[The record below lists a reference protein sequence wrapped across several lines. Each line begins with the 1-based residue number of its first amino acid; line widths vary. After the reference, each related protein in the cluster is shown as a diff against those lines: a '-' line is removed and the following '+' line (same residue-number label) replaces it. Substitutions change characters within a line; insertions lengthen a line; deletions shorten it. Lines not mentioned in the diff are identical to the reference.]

1 MQWKEQSAM
10 EDADDKIPKNHLS
23 VESVRMMAESVGI
36 SGLNEEIVHLLNA
49 DIEFR
54 VKEVVQDAKK
64 FCTHAKRRKMMP
76 SDVDC
81 ALRVKNIEPLY
92 GFDCAEYVPFSHTS
106 GGGKELFYQ
115 EEQELD
121 LVELISAP
129 LPRVSVEPTL
139 RTHWLAVNGIQPA
152 IPYNPIPVSLDNQQ
166 KESLCE
172 EPSYSKSDDKS
183 KSEESIQEWP
193 KLNKAQMTH
202 SLSLEQQLYYKEM
215 TEACIGGSD
224 AKRQEALVNLSTD
237 TSLYQLLPYFSKF
250 IAEGIKVN
258 ISQRKLNML
267 KFLMKMAKALADN
280 TSIYLSKCLPELVPA
295 IMSCL
300 LGKQLC
306 MRPEAEDHW
315 SVRDFAAKIIAIFCK
330 KFSDPSNSLQTRV
343 IRIYSKALLDTT
355 RGLSV
360 HYGAVM
366 GLVELG
372 QDAVTSV
379 VIPKLKWESQL
390 IKLMQKND
398 ASNML
403 EQLAANRL
411 QTLLQKHCPRSL
423 MQIRKPTDTLEQYQN
438 DYGHLG
444 AALFNQVRQ
453 ARLQAQQQS
462 QLRTLATTTAITK
475 SIATK
480 PPPLPLV
487 TGSTSV
493 VGKPTTPVLKS
504 PVTPQHSP
512 YIPKLR
518 TTAAATTLA
527 SPTEGAS
534 SGVAGETKVVKTQ
547 KGSTI
552 TLRIQQTSPK

>member
-1 MQWKEQSAM
+1 M
-10 EDADDKIPKNHLS
+10 EEIDDSISKNHLS
-23 VESVRMMAESVGI
+23 VESIRMMAESVGI

-49 DIEFR
+49 DMEFR
-54 VKEVVQDAKK
+54 LKEIVQDAVK
-64 FCTHAKRRKMMP
+64 FTTHAKRRKMIP
-76 SDVDC
+76 SDIDC

-92 GFDCAEYVPFSHTS
+92 GFDCTEYVPFKHTS
-106 GGGKELFYQ
+106 GGGKELFFQ

-121 LVELISAP
+121 LAEIISAP

-139 RTHWLAVNGIQPA
+139 RAHWLAVNGVQPA
-152 IPYNPIPVSLDNQQ
+152 TPYNPTPISLEEQQ
-166 KESLCE
+166 KESLHHQL
-172 EPSYSKSDDKS
+172 SYGNLDDGFKGDGS
-183 KSEESIQEWP
+183 SQDWP
-193 KLNKAQMTH
+193 KLKQVQVTH

-224 AKRQEALVNLSTD
+224 TKRQEALVNLSTD
-237 TSLYQLLPYFSKF
+237 TGLYQLLPYFSNF

-280 TSIYLSKCLPELVPA
+280 SNIYLEKCLHELVPA
-295 IMSCL
+295 ILSCL

-315 SVRDFAAKIIAIFCK
+315 SVRDFAAKIVAIFCK
-330 KFSDPSNSLQTRV
+330 KFSNPSNSLQTRV

-355 RGLSV
+355 KGLSI
-360 HYGAVM
+360 HYGSVM

-390 IKLMQKND
+390 IKLVQKND
-398 ASNML
+398 TNNML
-403 EQLAANRL
+403 EQLAASRL

-423 MQIRKPTDTLEQYQN
+423 MLTRKPTDTIEQYQN

-444 AALFNQVRQ
+444 AVLFNQVKQ
-453 ARLQAQQQS
+453 ARLQAQQQQS
-462 QLRTLATTTAITK
+462 QIRTLAATATVAK
-475 SIATK
+475 SVTAK
-480 PPPLPLV
+480 PPPLQGVASTMLVSSKPL
-487 TGSTSV
+487 T
-493 VGKPTTPVLKS
+493 PTLKS
-504 PVTPQHSP
+504 PATPLHSP
-512 YIPKLR
+512 FIPKG
-518 TTAAATTLA
+518 TTTISALS
-527 SPTEGAS
+527 SPTEISTTS
-534 SGVAGETKVVKTQ
+534 SGETKVVKTQ

>member
-1 MQWKEQSAM
+1 M
-10 EDADDKIPKNHLS
+10 EESDETISKNHLS

-36 SGLNEEIVHLLNA
+36 SGLNEEIVHLVNA
-49 DIEFR
+49 DMEFR
-54 VKEVVQDAKK
+54 LKEIVQDAIK
-64 FCTHAKRRKMMP
+64 FTTHAKRRKMIP
-76 SDVDC
+76 SDIDS
-81 ALRVKNIEPLY
+81 ALRAKNIEPLY
-92 GFDCAEYVPFSHTS
+92 GFDCTEYVPFKHTS

-121 LVELISAP
+121 LAELISAP
-129 LPRVSVEPTL
+129 LPRVSIEPTL
-139 RTHWLAVNGIQPA
+139 RAHWLAVNGVQPT
-152 IPYNPIPVSLDNQQ
+152 IPYNPTPISLDEQQ
-166 KESLCE
+166 KESLHHE
-172 EPSYSKSDDKS
+172 LTYGKLDDGGKGDGAS
-183 KSEESIQEWP
+183 QDWSRLKQV
-193 KLNKAQMTH
+193 QVTH

-224 AKRQEALVNLSTD
+224 TKRQEALVNLSTD
-237 TSLYQLLPYFSKF
+237 TGLYQLLPYFSNF

-280 TSIYLSKCLPELVPA
+280 SNIYLEKCLHELVPA
-295 IMSCL
+295 ILSCL

-315 SVRDFAAKIIAIFCK
+315 SVRDFAAKIVAIFCK
-330 KFSDPSNSLQTRV
+330 KFSNPSNSLQTRV

-355 RGLSV
+355 KGLSV

-390 IKLMQKND
+390 IKLVQKND
-398 ASNML
+398 ANNML

-423 MQIRKPTDTLEQYQN
+423 MLIRKPTDTVEQYQN

-453 ARLQAQQQS
+453 ARLQAQQQQS
-462 QLRTLATTTAITK
+462 QIRTLAATATVAK
-475 SIATK
+475 SVTAK
-480 PPPLPLV
+480 PPPLQSI
-487 TGSTSV
+487 TSTTSV
-493 VGKPTTPVLKS
+493 GIKPLTPTLKS
-504 PVTPQHSP
+504 PATPLHLP
-512 YIPKLR
+512 FIPKG
-518 TTAAATTLA
+518 TTTISALT
-527 SPTEGAS
+527 SPTESITAGT
-534 SGVAGETKVVKTQ
+534 GETKVVKTQ

>member
-1 MQWKEQSAM
+1 M
-10 EDADDKIPKNHLS
+10 EESDDSISKNHLS
-23 VESVRMMAESVGI
+23 VESIRMMAESVGI

-49 DIEFR
+49 DMEFR
-54 VKEVVQDAKK
+54 LKEIVQDAVK
-64 FCTHAKRRKMMP
+64 FTTHAKRRKMIP
-76 SDVDC
+76 SDIDC

-92 GFDCAEYVPFSHTS
+92 GFDCTEYVPFKHTS
-106 GGGKELFYQ
+106 GGGKELFFQ

-121 LVELISAP
+121 LAEIISAP

-139 RTHWLAVNGIQPA
+139 RAHWLAVNGVQPA
-152 IPYNPIPVSLDNQQ
+152 TPYNPTPISLEEQQ
-166 KESLCE
+166 KESLHHQL
-172 EPSYSKSDDKS
+172 SYGNLDDGFKGDGS
-183 KSEESIQEWP
+183 SQDWP
-193 KLNKAQMTH
+193 KLKQVQVTH

-224 AKRQEALVNLSTD
+224 TKRQEALVNLSTD
-237 TSLYQLLPYFSKF
+237 TGLYQLLPYFSNF

-280 TSIYLSKCLPELVPA
+280 SNIYLEKCLHELVPA
-295 IMSCL
+295 ILSCL

-315 SVRDFAAKIIAIFCK
+315 SVRDFAAKIVAIFCK
-330 KFSDPSNSLQTRV
+330 KFSNPSNSLQTRV

-355 RGLSV
+355 KGLSI

-390 IKLMQKND
+390 IKLVQKND
-398 ASNML
+398 TNNML
-403 EQLAANRL
+403 EQLAASRL

-423 MQIRKPTDTLEQYQN
+423 MLTRKPTDTIEQYQN

-444 AALFNQVRQ
+444 AVLFNQVKQ
-453 ARLQAQQQS
+453 ARLQAQQQQS
-462 QLRTLATTTAITK
+462 QIRTLAATATVAK
-475 SIATK
+475 SVTAK
-480 PPPLPLV
+480 PPPLQGVASTMLVSSKPL
-487 TGSTSV
+487 T
-493 VGKPTTPVLKS
+493 PTLKS
-504 PVTPQHSP
+504 PATPLHSP
-512 YIPKLR
+512 FIPKG
-518 TTAAATTLA
+518 TTTISALS
-527 SPTEGAS
+527 SPTEISTTS
-534 SGVAGETKVVKTQ
+534 SGETKVVKTQ

>member
-1 MQWKEQSAM
+1 M
-10 EDADDKIPKNHLS
+10 EESDETIPKNHLS

-49 DIEFR
+49 DMEFR
-54 VKEVVQDAKK
+54 LKEVVQDAIK
-64 FCTHAKRRKMMP
+64 FTTHAKRRKMIP
-76 SDVDC
+76 SDIDC
-81 ALRVKNIEPLY
+81 ALRAKNIEPLY
-92 GFDCAEYVPFSHTS
+92 GFDCTEYVPFKHTS
-106 GGGKELFYQ
+106 GGGKELFFQ

-121 LVELISAP
+121 LAELISAP
-129 LPRVSVEPTL
+129 LPRVSIEPTL
-139 RTHWLAVNGIQPA
+139 RAHWLAVNGVQPA
-152 IPYNPIPVSLDNQQ
+152 IPYNPTPISLDEQQ
-166 KESLCE
+166 KESLHHE
-172 EPSYSKSDDKS
+172 LSYGKLDDGIKGDGAS
-183 KSEESIQEWP
+183 QDWP
-193 KLNKAQMTH
+193 RLKRVQVTH

-224 AKRQEALVNLSTD
+224 TKRQEALVNLSTD
-237 TSLYQLLPYFSKF
+237 TGLYQLLPYFSNF

-267 KFLMKMAKALADN
+267 KFLMKMAKSLADN
-280 TSIYLSKCLPELVPA
+280 SNIYLEKCLHELVPA
-295 IMSCL
+295 ILSCL

-315 SVRDFAAKIIAIFCK
+315 SVRDFAAKIVAIFCK
-330 KFSDPSNSLQTRV
+330 KFSNPSNSLQTRV
-343 IRIYSKALLDTT
+343 IRIFSKALLDTT
-355 RGLSV
+355 KGLSV

-390 IKLMQKND
+390 IKLVQKND

-423 MQIRKPTDTLEQYQN
+423 MLIRKPTDTVEQYQN

-444 AALFNQVRQ
+444 PALFNQVRQ
-453 ARLQAQQQS
+453 TRLQAQQQQS
-462 QLRTLATTTAITK
+462 QIRTLAATATVAK
-475 SIATK
+475 SVTAK
-480 PPPLPLV
+480 PPPLQSI
-487 TGSTSV
+487 TSTTSV
-493 VGKPTTPVLKS
+493 GTKPLTPTLKS
-504 PVTPQHSP
+504 PATPLHSP
-512 YIPKLR
+512 FIPKG
-518 TTAAATTLA
+518 TTTISALT
-527 SPTEGAS
+527 SPTESIAAGS
-534 SGVAGETKVVKTQ
+534 GETKVVKTQ

>member
-1 MQWKEQSAM
+1 M
-10 EDADDKIPKNHLS
+10 EESDETIPKNHLS

-49 DIEFR
+49 DMEFR
-54 VKEVVQDAKK
+54 LKEVVQDAIK
-64 FCTHAKRRKMMP
+64 FTTHAKRRKMIP
-76 SDVDC
+76 SDIDC
-81 ALRVKNIEPLY
+81 ALRAKNIEPLY
-92 GFDCAEYVPFSHTS
+92 GFDCTEYVPFKHTS
-106 GGGKELFYQ
+106 GGGKELFFQ

-121 LVELISAP
+121 LAELISAP

-139 RTHWLAVNGIQPA
+139 RAHWLAVNGVQPA
-152 IPYNPIPVSLDNQQ
+152 IPYNPTPVSLDEQQ
-166 KESLCE
+166 KESLHHE
-172 EPSYSKSDDKS
+172 LSYGKLDDGIKGDGAS
-183 KSEESIQEWP
+183 QDWP
-193 KLNKAQMTH
+193 RLKHVQVTH

-224 AKRQEALVNLSTD
+224 TKRQEALVNLSTD
-237 TSLYQLLPYFSKF
+237 TGLYQLLPYFSNF

-267 KFLMKMAKALADN
+267 KFLMKMAKSLADN
-280 TSIYLSKCLPELVPA
+280 SNIYLEKCLHELVPA
-295 IMSCL
+295 ILSCL

-315 SVRDFAAKIIAIFCK
+315 SVRDFAAKIVAIFCK
-330 KFSDPSNSLQTRV
+330 KFSNPSNSLQTRV
-343 IRIYSKALLDTT
+343 IRIFSKALLDTT
-355 RGLSV
+355 KGLSV

-390 IKLMQKND
+390 IKLVQKND

-423 MQIRKPTDTLEQYQN
+423 MLIRKPTDTVEQYQN

-444 AALFNQVRQ
+444 PALFNQVRQ
-453 ARLQAQQQS
+453 TRLQAQQQQS
-462 QLRTLATTTAITK
+462 QIRTLAATATVAK
-475 SIATK
+475 SVTAK
-480 PPPLPLV
+480 PPPLQSI
-487 TGSTSV
+487 TSTTSV
-493 VGKPTTPVLKS
+493 GTKPLTPTLKS
-504 PVTPQHSP
+504 PATPLHSP
-512 YIPKLR
+512 FIPKG
-518 TTAAATTLA
+518 TTTISALT
-527 SPTEGAS
+527 SPTESIAAGS
-534 SGVAGETKVVKTQ
+534 GETKVVKTQ

>member
-1 MQWKEQSAM
+1 M
-10 EDADDKIPKNHLS
+10 EDNDEKISRNHLS

-49 DIEFR
+49 DMEFR
-54 VKEVVQDAKK
+54 LKEVVQDAIK
-64 FCTHAKRRKMMP
+64 FTRCAKRRKMLP
-76 SDVDC
+76 SDVDS
-81 ALRVKNIEPLY
+81 ALRSKNIEPLY
-92 GFDCAEYVPFSHTS
+92 GFDCAEYVPFKHTS
-106 GGGKELFYQ
+106 GGGKELFFQ

-121 LVELISAP
+121 LAELISAP

-139 RTHWLAVNGIQPA
+139 RAHWLAVNGVQPT
-152 IPYNPIPVSLDNQQ
+152 IPYNPTPTSLDKQQ
-166 KESLCE
+166 KESLYHE
-172 EPSYSKSDDKS
+172 LNLDDGFKGEGHS
-183 KSEESIQEWP
+183 HDLPRLKQV
-193 KLNKAQMTH
+193 QVTH

-224 AKRQEALVNLSTD
+224 TKRQEALVNLSTD
-237 TSLYQLLPYFSKF
+237 TGLYQLLPYFSNF

-280 TSIYLSKCLPELVPA
+280 SNIYLEKCLHELVPS
-295 IMSCL
+295 ILSCL

-315 SVRDFAAKIIAIFCK
+315 SVRDFAAKIVAIFCK
-330 KFSDPSNSLQTRV
+330 KFSNPSNNLQTRV

-355 RGLSV
+355 KGLSV

-379 VIPKLKWESQL
+379 VIPKLKWEAQL
-390 IKLMQKND
+390 IKLVQKND
-398 ASNML
+398 TNNML

-423 MQIRKPTDTLEQYQN
+423 MLIRKPTDTVEQYQN

-444 AALFNQVRQ
+444 QALFNQVRQ
-453 ARLQAQQQS
+453 ARLQVQQS
-462 QLRTLATTTAITK
+462 QIRTLTATTTVTK
-475 SIATK
+475 PATTK
-480 PPPLPLV
+480 PPPLQSISS
-487 TGSTSV
+487 TTSV
-493 VGKPTTPVLKS
+493 SAKPLTPTLKS
-504 PVTPQHSP
+504 PATPLHSP
-512 YIPKLR
+512 FIPKG
-518 TTAAATTLA
+518 ATMLSSLT
-527 SPTEGAS
+527 SPTE
-534 SGVAGETKVVKTQ
+534 SGITSIGETKVVKTQ

>member
-1 MQWKEQSAM
+1 M
-10 EDADDKIPKNHLS
+10 EESDEIISKNHLS

-36 SGLNEEIVHLLNA
+36 SGLNEEIVHLVNA
-49 DIEFR
+49 DMEFR
-54 VKEVVQDAKK
+54 LKEIVQDAIK
-64 FCTHAKRRKMMP
+64 FTTHAKRRKMIP
-76 SDVDC
+76 SDIDC
-81 ALRVKNIEPLY
+81 ALRAKNIEPLY
-92 GFDCAEYVPFSHTS
+92 GFDCTEYVPFKHTS

-121 LVELISAP
+121 LAELISAP
-129 LPRVSVEPTL
+129 LPRVSIEPTL
-139 RTHWLAVNGIQPA
+139 RAHWLAVNGVQPT
-152 IPYNPIPVSLDNQQ
+152 IPYNPTPISLDEQQ
-166 KESLCE
+166 KESLHHE
-172 EPSYSKSDDKS
+172 LTYGKLDDGGKGDGAS
-183 KSEESIQEWP
+183 QDWP
-193 KLNKAQMTH
+193 RLKQVQVTH

-224 AKRQEALVNLSTD
+224 TKRQEALVNLSTD
-237 TSLYQLLPYFSKF
+237 TGLYQLLPYFSNF

-280 TSIYLSKCLPELVPA
+280 SNIYLEKCLHELVPA
-295 IMSCL
+295 ILSCL

-315 SVRDFAAKIIAIFCK
+315 SVRDFAAKIVAIFCK
-330 KFSDPSNSLQTRV
+330 KFSNPSNSLQTRV

-355 RGLSV
+355 KGLSV

-390 IKLMQKND
+390 IKLVQKND
-398 ASNML
+398 ANNML

-423 MQIRKPTDTLEQYQN
+423 MLIRKPTDTVEQYQN

-453 ARLQAQQQS
+453 ARLQAQQQQS
-462 QLRTLATTTAITK
+462 QIRTLAATATVAK
-475 SIATK
+475 SVTAK
-480 PPPLPLV
+480 PPPLQSI
-487 TGSTSV
+487 TSTTSV
-493 VGKPTTPVLKS
+493 GIKPLTPTLKS
-504 PVTPQHSP
+504 PATPLHSP
-512 YIPKLR
+512 FIPKG
-518 TTAAATTLA
+518 TTTISALT
-527 SPTEGAS
+527 SPTESITAGT
-534 SGVAGETKVVKTQ
+534 GETKVVKTQ

>member
-1 MQWKEQSAM
+1 M
-10 EDADDKIPKNHLS
+10 EDNDDKISRNHLS
-23 VESVRMMAESVGI
+23 VESVRMMAESVGV

-49 DIEFR
+49 DMEFR
-54 VKEVVQDAKK
+54 LKEIVQDAIK
-64 FCTHAKRRKMMP
+64 FTRRAKRRKMIP

-81 ALRVKNIEPLY
+81 ALRAKNIEPLY
-92 GFDCAEYVPFSHTS
+92 GFDCAEYVPFKHTS
-106 GGGKELFYQ
+106 GGGKELFFQ

-121 LVELISAP
+121 LAEVISAP

-139 RTHWLAVNGIQPA
+139 RAHWLAVNGVQPT
-152 IPYNPIPVSLDNQQ
+152 IPYNPTPTSLDKQQ
-166 KESLCE
+166 KESLYHE
-172 EPSYSKSDDKS
+172 LNLDDGFKGEGPSHDLPRLK
-183 KSEESIQEWP
+183 QV
-193 KLNKAQMTH
+193 QVTH

-224 AKRQEALVNLSTD
+224 TKRQEALVNLSTD
-237 TSLYQLLPYFSKF
+237 TGLYQLLPYFSNF

-280 TSIYLSKCLPELVPA
+280 SNIYLEKCLHELVPS
-295 IMSCL
+295 ILSCL

-315 SVRDFAAKIIAIFCK
+315 SVRDFAAKIVAIFCK
-330 KFSDPSNSLQTRV
+330 KFSNPSNNLQTRV

-355 RGLSV
+355 KGLSV

-379 VIPKLKWESQL
+379 VIPKLKWEAQL
-390 IKLMQKND
+390 IKLVQKND
-398 ASNML
+398 TSNML
-403 EQLAANRL
+403 EQLAASRL

-423 MQIRKPTDTLEQYQN
+423 MLIRKPTDTVEQYQN

-444 AALFNQVRQ
+444 QALFNQVRQ
-453 ARLQAQQQS
+453 ARLQVQQS
-462 QLRTLATTTAITK
+462 QIRTLTATTTVTK
-475 SIATK
+475 PATTK
-480 PPPLPLV
+480 PPPLQSISS
-487 TGSTSV
+487 TTSV
-493 VGKPTTPVLKS
+493 SAKPLTPTLKS
-504 PVTPQHSP
+504 PATPLHSP
-512 YIPKLR
+512 FIPKG
-518 TTAAATTLA
+518 TTTISTLT
-527 SPTEGAS
+527 SPTE
-534 SGVAGETKVVKTQ
+534 SGVTSIGETKVVKTQ

>member
-1 MQWKEQSAM
+1 M
-10 EDADDKIPKNHLS
+10 EESDEKIPRNHLS

-49 DIEFR
+49 DMEFR
-54 VKEVVQDAKK
+54 VKEVIQDAMK
-64 FCTHAKRRKMMP
+64 FTRHAKRRKMIP
-76 SDVDC
+76 SDIDC
-81 ALRVKNIEPLY
+81 ALRAKNIEPLY
-92 GFDCAEYVPFSHTS
+92 GFDCTEYVPFKHTS
-106 GGGKELFYQ
+106 GGGKELFFQ

-121 LVELISAP
+121 LAELVSAP

-139 RTHWLAVNGIQPA
+139 RAHWLAVNGVQPA
-152 IPYNPIPVSLDNQQ
+152 IPYNPTPTSLDEQQ
-166 KESLCE
+166 KESLHHE
-172 EPSYSKSDDKS
+172 GKSDDLFKGDTAS
-183 KSEESIQEWP
+183 QDWP
-193 KLNKAQMTH
+193 RLKQVQVTH

-224 AKRQEALVNLSTD
+224 TKRQEALVNLSTD
-237 TSLYQLLPYFSKF
+237 TGLYQLLPYFSNF
-250 IAEGIKVN
+250 IAEGIRVN

-280 TSIYLSKCLPELVPA
+280 SNVYLEKCLHELVPA
-295 IMSCL
+295 ILSCL

-315 SVRDFAAKIIAIFCK
+315 SVRDFAAKIVAIFCK
-330 KFSDPSNSLQTRV
+330 KFSNPSNSLQTRV

-355 RGLSV
+355 KGLSV

-390 IKLMQKND
+390 IKLVQKND
-398 ASNML
+398 TNNML

-423 MQIRKPTDTLEQYQN
+423 MLTRKTTDTVEQYQN

-444 AALFNQVRQ
+444 PALFNQVRQ
-453 ARLQAQQQS
+453 ARLQAQQQ
-462 QLRTLATTTAITK
+462 QTQIRTLAATATVAK
-475 SIATK
+475 SITAK
-480 PPPLPLV
+480 PPPLQSL
-487 TGSTSV
+487 TS
-493 VGKPTTPVLKS
+493 TTPVGAKPLTPTLKS
-504 PVTPQHSP
+504 PATPLHSP
-512 YIPKLR
+512 FIPKG
-518 TTAAATTLA
+518 TTTISTLS
-527 SPTEGAS
+527 SPTEGGTVGS
-534 SGVAGETKVVKTQ
+534 GETKVVKTQ

>member
-1 MQWKEQSAM
+1 M
-10 EDADDKIPKNHLS
+10 EESDETIPKNHLS

-49 DIEFR
+49 DMEFR
-54 VKEVVQDAKK
+54 LKEVVQDAIK
-64 FCTHAKRRKMMP
+64 FTTHAKRRKMIP
-76 SDVDC
+76 SDIDC
-81 ALRVKNIEPLY
+81 ALRAKNIEPLY
-92 GFDCAEYVPFSHTS
+92 GFDCTEYVPFKHTS
-106 GGGKELFYQ
+106 GGGKELFFQ

-121 LVELISAP
+121 LAELISAP

-139 RTHWLAVNGIQPA
+139 RAHWLAVNGVQPA
-152 IPYNPIPVSLDNQQ
+152 IPYNPTPISLDEQQ
-166 KESLCE
+166 KESLHHE
-172 EPSYSKSDDKS
+172 LSYGKLDDGIKGDGAS
-183 KSEESIQEWP
+183 QDWP
-193 KLNKAQMTH
+193 RLKHVQVTH

-224 AKRQEALVNLSTD
+224 TKRQEALVNLSTD
-237 TSLYQLLPYFSKF
+237 TGLYQLLPYFSNF

-267 KFLMKMAKALADN
+267 KFLMKMAKSLADN
-280 TSIYLSKCLPELVPA
+280 SNIYLEKCLHELVPA
-295 IMSCL
+295 ILSCL

-315 SVRDFAAKIIAIFCK
+315 SVRDFAAKIVAIFCK
-330 KFSDPSNSLQTRV
+330 KFSNPSNSLQTRV
-343 IRIYSKALLDTT
+343 IRIFSKALLDTT
-355 RGLSV
+355 KGLSV

-390 IKLMQKND
+390 IKLVQKND

-423 MQIRKPTDTLEQYQN
+423 MLIRKPTDTVEQYQN

-444 AALFNQVRQ
+444 PALFNQVRQ
-453 ARLQAQQQS
+453 TRLQAQQQQS
-462 QLRTLATTTAITK
+462 QIRTLAATATVAK
-475 SIATK
+475 SVTAK
-480 PPPLPLV
+480 PPPLQSI
-487 TGSTSV
+487 TSTTSV
-493 VGKPTTPVLKS
+493 GAKPLTPTLKS
-504 PVTPQHSP
+504 PATPLHSP
-512 YIPKLR
+512 FIPKG
-518 TTAAATTLA
+518 TTTISALT
-527 SPTEGAS
+527 SPTESIAAGS
-534 SGVAGETKVVKTQ
+534 GETKVVKTQ

>member
-1 MQWKEQSAM
+1 M
-10 EDADDKIPKNHLS
+10 EESDETIPKNHLS

-49 DIEFR
+49 DMEFR
-54 VKEVVQDAKK
+54 LKEVVQDAIK
-64 FCTHAKRRKMMP
+64 FTTHAKRRKMIP
-76 SDVDC
+76 SDIDC
-81 ALRVKNIEPLY
+81 ALRAKNIEPLY
-92 GFDCAEYVPFSHTS
+92 GFDCTEYVPFKHTS
-106 GGGKELFYQ
+106 GGGKELFFQ

-121 LVELISAP
+121 LAELISAP

-139 RTHWLAVNGIQPA
+139 RAHWIAVNGVQPA
-152 IPYNPIPVSLDNQQ
+152 IPYNPTPISLDEQQ
-166 KESLCE
+166 KESLHHE
-172 EPSYSKSDDKS
+172 LSYGKLDDGIKGDGAS
-183 KSEESIQEWP
+183 QDWP
-193 KLNKAQMTH
+193 RLKHVQVTH

-224 AKRQEALVNLSTD
+224 TKRQEALVNLSTD
-237 TSLYQLLPYFSKF
+237 TGLYQLLPYFSNF

-267 KFLMKMAKALADN
+267 KFLMKMAKSLADN
-280 TSIYLSKCLPELVPA
+280 SNIYLEKCLHELVPA
-295 IMSCL
+295 ILSCL

-315 SVRDFAAKIIAIFCK
+315 SVRDFAAKIVAIFCK
-330 KFSDPSNSLQTRV
+330 KFSNPSNSLQTRV
-343 IRIYSKALLDTT
+343 IRIFSKALLDTT
-355 RGLSV
+355 KGLSV

-366 GLVELG
+366 GLVGLG

-390 IKLMQKND
+390 IKLVQKND

-423 MQIRKPTDTLEQYQN
+423 MLIRKPTDTVEQYQN

-444 AALFNQVRQ
+444 PALFNQVRQ
-453 ARLQAQQQS
+453 TRLQAQQQQS
-462 QLRTLATTTAITK
+462 QIRTLAATATVAK
-475 SIATK
+475 SVTAK
-480 PPPLPLV
+480 PPPLQSI
-487 TGSTSV
+487 TSTTSV
-493 VGKPTTPVLKS
+493 GTKPLTPTLKS
-504 PVTPQHSP
+504 PATPLHSP
-512 YIPKLR
+512 FIPKG
-518 TTAAATTLA
+518 TTTISALT
-527 SPTEGAS
+527 SPTESIAAGS
-534 SGVAGETKVVKTQ
+534 GETKVVKTQ

>member
-1 MQWKEQSAM
+1 M
-10 EDADDKIPKNHLS
+10 EENDEKVSKNHLS
-23 VESVRMMAESVGI
+23 VESVRMMAESVGV

-49 DIEFR
+49 DMEFR
-54 VKEVVQDAKK
+54 LKEIVQDAMK
-64 FCTHAKRRKMMP
+64 FTTRAKRRKMIP

-81 ALRVKNIEPLY
+81 ALRAKNIEPLY
-92 GFDCAEYVPFSHTS
+92 GFECAEYVPFKHTS
-106 GGGKELFYQ
+106 GGGKELFFQ

-121 LVELISAP
+121 LAELISAP

-139 RTHWLAVNGIQPA
+139 RTHWLAVNGVQPA
-152 IPYNPIPVSLDNQQ
+152 IPYNPTPISLDEQQ
-166 KESLCE
+166 KESLHHE
-172 EPSYSKSDDKS
+172 LAYGKLDDGLKGDAS
-183 KSEESIQEWP
+183 SQDWP
-193 KLNKAQMTH
+193 KLKQVQVTH

-224 AKRQEALVNLSTD
+224 TKRQEALVNLSSD
-237 TSLYQLLPYFSKF
+237 TGLYQLLPYFSNF
-250 IAEGIKVN
+250 IAEGIRVN

-267 KFLMKMAKALADN
+267 KFLMKMAKSLADN
-280 TSIYLSKCLPELVPA
+280 PNIYLEKCLHELVPA
-295 IMSCL
+295 ILSCL

-315 SVRDFAAKIIAIFCK
+315 SVRDFAAKIVAILCK
-330 KFSDPSNSLQTRV
+330 KFSNSSNSLQTRV

-355 RGLSV
+355 KGLSV

-390 IKLMQKND
+390 IKLVQKND
-398 ASNML
+398 ANNML

-423 MQIRKPTDTLEQYQN
+423 ILMRKPTDTVEQYQN

-444 AALFNQVRQ
+444 PALFNQVRQ
-453 ARLQAQQQS
+453 ARLQVQQQQS
-462 QLRTLATTTAITK
+462 QIRALTTTATVAK
-475 SIATK
+475 AVAAK
-480 PPPLPLV
+480 PPPLQSI
-487 TGSTSV
+487 TSTTSV
-493 VGKPTTPVLKS
+493 TAKPLTPTLKS
-504 PVTPQHSP
+504 PATPLHSP
-512 YIPKLR
+512 FIPKG
-518 TTAAATTLA
+518 TTTISALT
-527 SPTEGAS
+527 SPTESSTAS
-534 SGVAGETKVVKTQ
+534 GGETKVVKTQ

>member
-1 MQWKEQSAM
+1 M
-10 EDADDKIPKNHLS
+10 EDSDETIAKNHLS

-36 SGLNEEIVHLLNA
+36 SGLNEEIVHLVNA
-49 DIEFR
+49 DMEFR
-54 VKEVVQDAKK
+54 LKEIVQDAIK
-64 FCTHAKRRKMMP
+64 FTAHAKRRKMIP
-76 SDVDC
+76 SDIDC
-81 ALRVKNIEPLY
+81 ALRAKNIEPLY
-92 GFDCAEYVPFSHTS
+92 GFDCTEYVPFKHTS

-121 LVELISAP
+121 LAELISAP

-139 RTHWLAVNGIQPA
+139 RAHWLAVNGVQPM
-152 IPYNPIPVSLDNQQ
+152 IPYNPTPISLDEQQ
-166 KESLCE
+166 KESLHHE
-172 EPSYSKSDDKS
+172 LSYGKLDDGGKGDGAS
-183 KSEESIQEWP
+183 QDWP
-193 KLNKAQMTH
+193 RLKQVQVTH

-224 AKRQEALVNLSTD
+224 TKRQEALVNLSTD
-237 TSLYQLLPYFSKF
+237 TGLYQLLPYFSNF

-267 KFLMKMAKALADN
+267 KFLMKMAKSLADN
-280 TSIYLSKCLPELVPA
+280 SNIYLEKCLHELVPA
-295 IMSCL
+295 ILSCL

-315 SVRDFAAKIIAIFCK
+315 SVRDFAAKIVAIFCK
-330 KFSDPSNSLQTRV
+330 KFSNSSNSLQTRV

-355 RGLSV
+355 KGLSV

-390 IKLMQKND
+390 IKLVQKND
-398 ASNML
+398 ANNML

-423 MQIRKPTDTLEQYQN
+423 MLIRKPTDTVEQYQN

-444 AALFNQVRQ
+444 PALFNQVRQ
-453 ARLQAQQQS
+453 ARLQAQQQQS
-462 QLRTLATTTAITK
+462 QIRTLAATATVAK
-475 SIATK
+475 SVTAK
-480 PPPLPLV
+480 PPPLQSI
-487 TGSTSV
+487 TSTTSV
-493 VGKPTTPVLKS
+493 GTKPLTPTLKS
-504 PVTPQHSP
+504 PATPLHSP
-512 YIPKLR
+512 FIPKG
-518 TTAAATTLA
+518 TTTISALT
-527 SPTEGAS
+527 SPTESIAAGS
-534 SGVAGETKVVKTQ
+534 GETKVVKTQ

>member
-1 MQWKEQSAM
+1 M
-10 EDADDKIPKNHLS
+10 EENEDKVPSNHLS

-49 DIEFR
+49 DMEFR
-54 VKEVVQDAKK
+54 LKEVVQDAIK
-64 FCTHAKRRKMMP
+64 FTTHAKRRKMIP
-76 SDVDC
+76 SDIDH
-81 ALRVKNIEPLY
+81 ALRAKNIEPLY
-92 GFDCAEYVPFSHTS
+92 GFACTEYIPFKHTS
-106 GGGKELFYQ
+106 GGGKELFFQ

-121 LVELISAP
+121 LAEMVSAP
-129 LPRVSVEPTL
+129 LPRVSIEPTL
-139 RTHWLAVNGIQPA
+139 RSHWLAVNGVQPA
-152 IPYNPIPVSLDNQQ
+152 IPYNPTPISLEEQQ
-166 KESLCE
+166 KESLHHE
-172 EPSYSKSDDKS
+172 LNYSKSEDGFKGDGS
-183 KSEESIQEWP
+183 LQDWP
-193 KLNKAQMTH
+193 KLKQVQVTH

-215 TEACIGGSD
+215 TESCIGGSD
-224 AKRQEALVNLSTD
+224 SKRQEALVNLSTD
-237 TSLYQLLPYFSKF
+237 TGLYQLLPYFSNF
-250 IAEGIKVN
+250 IAEGIRVN

-280 TSIYLSKCLPELVPA
+280 SNIYLEKCLHELVPA
-295 IMSCL
+295 ILSCL

-315 SVRDFAAKIIAIFCK
+315 SVRDFAAKIVAVFCK
-330 KFSDPSNSLQTRV
+330 KFSNPSNSLQTRV

-355 RGLSV
+355 KGLSV

-390 IKLMQKND
+390 IKLVQKTD
-398 ASNML
+398 ANNML

-423 MQIRKPTDTLEQYQN
+423 MLTRKPTDTVEQYQN

-444 AALFNQVRQ
+444 PALFNQVRQ
-453 ARLQAQQQS
+453 ARLQAQQQQS
-462 QLRTLATTTAITK
+462 QIRTIAATATVAK
-475 SIATK
+475 SVAAK
-480 PPPLPLV
+480 PPPLQSLV
-487 TGSTSV
+487 STTSV
-493 VGKPTTPVLKS
+493 GSKPVTPTLKS
-504 PVTPQHSP
+504 PATPLHSP
-512 YIPKLR
+512 FIPKG
-518 TTAAATTLA
+518 TTTINALT
-527 SPTEGAS
+527 SPTES
-534 SGVAGETKVVKTQ
+534 SAVGSGETKVVKTQ

>member
-1 MQWKEQSAM
+1 M
-10 EDADDKIPKNHLS
+10 EESDETIPKNHLS

-49 DIEFR
+49 DMEFR
-54 VKEVVQDAKK
+54 LKEVVQDAIK
-64 FCTHAKRRKMMP
+64 FTTHAKRRKMIP
-76 SDVDC
+76 SDIDC
-81 ALRVKNIEPLY
+81 ALRAKNIEPLY
-92 GFDCAEYVPFSHTS
+92 GFDCTEYVPFKHTS
-106 GGGKELFYQ
+106 GGGKELFFQ

-121 LVELISAP
+121 LAELISAP

-139 RTHWLAVNGIQPA
+139 RAHWLAVNGVQPA
-152 IPYNPIPVSLDNQQ
+152 IPYNPTPISLDEQQ
-166 KESLCE
+166 KESLHHE
-172 EPSYSKSDDKS
+172 LSYGKLDDGIKGDGAS
-183 KSEESIQEWP
+183 QDWP
-193 KLNKAQMTH
+193 RLKHVQVTH

-224 AKRQEALVNLSTD
+224 TKRQEALVNLSTD
-237 TSLYQLLPYFSKF
+237 TGLYQLLPYFSNF

-267 KFLMKMAKALADN
+267 KFLMKMAKSLADN
-280 TSIYLSKCLPELVPA
+280 SNIYLEKCLHELVPA
-295 IMSCL
+295 ILSCL

-315 SVRDFAAKIIAIFCK
+315 SVRDFAAKIVAVFCK
-330 KFSDPSNSLQTRV
+330 KFSNPSNSLQTRV
-343 IRIYSKALLDTT
+343 IRIFSKALLDTT
-355 RGLSV
+355 KGLSV

-390 IKLMQKND
+390 IKLVQKND

-423 MQIRKPTDTLEQYQN
+423 MLIRKPTDTVEQYQN

-444 AALFNQVRQ
+444 PALFNQVRQ
-453 ARLQAQQQS
+453 TRLQAQQQQS
-462 QLRTLATTTAITK
+462 QIRTLAATATVAK
-475 SIATK
+475 SVTAK
-480 PPPLPLV
+480 PPPLQSI
-487 TGSTSV
+487 TSTTSV
-493 VGKPTTPVLKS
+493 GTKPLTPTLKS
-504 PVTPQHSP
+504 PATPLHSP
-512 YIPKLR
+512 FIPKG
-518 TTAAATTLA
+518 TTTISALT
-527 SPTEGAS
+527 SPTESIAAGS
-534 SGVAGETKVVKTQ
+534 GETKVVKTQ

>member
-1 MQWKEQSAM
+1 M
-10 EDADDKIPKNHLS
+10 EESDETIPKNHLS

-49 DIEFR
+49 DMEFR
-54 VKEVVQDAKK
+54 LKEVVQDAIK
-64 FCTHAKRRKMMP
+64 FTTHAKRRKMIP
-76 SDVDC
+76 SDIDC
-81 ALRVKNIEPLY
+81 ALRAKNIEPLY
-92 GFDCAEYVPFSHTS
+92 GFDCTEYVPFKHTS
-106 GGGKELFYQ
+106 GGGKELFFQ

-121 LVELISAP
+121 LAELISAP

-139 RTHWLAVNGIQPA
+139 RAHWLAVNGVQPA
-152 IPYNPIPVSLDNQQ
+152 IPYNPTPISLDEQQ
-166 KESLCE
+166 KESLHHE
-172 EPSYSKSDDKS
+172 LSYGKLDDGIKGDGAS
-183 KSEESIQEWP
+183 QDWP
-193 KLNKAQMTH
+193 RLKHVQVTH

-224 AKRQEALVNLSTD
+224 TKRQEALVNLSTD
-237 TSLYQLLPYFSKF
+237 TGLYQLLPYFSNF

-267 KFLMKMAKALADN
+267 KFLMKMAKSLADN
-280 TSIYLSKCLPELVPA
+280 SNIYLEKCLHELVPA
-295 IMSCL
+295 ILSCL

-315 SVRDFAAKIIAIFCK
+315 SVRDFAAKIVAIFCK
-330 KFSDPSNSLQTRV
+330 KFSNPSNSLQTRV
-343 IRIYSKALLDTT
+343 IRIFSKALLDTT
-355 RGLSV
+355 KGLSV

-390 IKLMQKND
+390 IKLVQKND

-423 MQIRKPTDTLEQYQN
+423 MLIRKPTDTVEQYQN

-444 AALFNQVRQ
+444 PALFNQVRQ
-453 ARLQAQQQS
+453 TRLQAQQQQS
-462 QLRTLATTTAITK
+462 QIRTLAATATVAK
-475 SIATK
+475 SVTAK
-480 PPPLPLV
+480 PPPLQSI
-487 TGSTSV
+487 TSTTSV
-493 VGKPTTPVLKS
+493 GTKPLTPTLKS
-504 PVTPQHSP
+504 PATPLHSP
-512 YIPKLR
+512 FIPKG
-518 TTAAATTLA
+518 TTTISALT
-527 SPTEGAS
+527 SPTESIAAGS
-534 SGVAGETKVVKTQ
+534 GETKVVKTQ